1 MSKQPRV
8 PCARPREAH
17 SPHETLP
24 AQLQTDVFREGV
36 PPLPEEES
44 DSDIELIDMGSPP
57 RAAAA
62 LEIRDNSGS
71 MPWGNAGDETEE
83 DIPDKLKAPHAVA
96 SGEAS
101 GASRAAVAA
110 EACEVIE
117 IDDD

>member
-1 MSKQPRV
+1 
-8 PCARPREAH
+8 
-17 SPHETLP
+17 
-24 AQLQTDVFREGV
+24 V

-57 RAAAA
+57 RAGAA

-71 MPWGNAGDETEE
+71 MPRGGAGDETEE
-83 DIPDKLKAPHAVA
+83 DIPDEVKTLQAAAERVV
-96 SGEAS
+96 GAS